1 VFVENPHVPFEPAA
15 VLTCV
20 SLYPTDGA
28 GGPGELDAPYDAK
41 VIGDY
46 HEMRTETGFG
56 GALDHDSL
64 LTSLGG

>member
-1 VFVENPHVPFEPAA
+1 